1 MKYLIEL
8 VADTKG
14 LEPGVDMLEE
24 IGKADKAN
32 AEQFKKTNQEFKKY
46 ESSLNGVSKGMKE
59 VSKAATGAFGGEA
72 IKDATKKAESFR
84 TQLRQSRDELVKMF
98 QSGEVSTAQIYK
110 LAKAGGNLKD
120 QMGDAQQA
128 INVLASDTFR
138 LDAALQGIQTGAAA
152 FQIIQGAAA
161 LAGDENKD
169 LQKTLVK
176 LNAVMAI
183 TQGLQQIQN
192 ALQKQT
198 ALSLGLNIAA
208 QKAYTF
214 VVGESAGALK
224 VFRLALAATGIGAV
238 LLAVIALISNWDK
251 LKQSGGLLTKTL
263 EGIGKATG
271 AVVQGFKDL
280 FDALGLSD
288 FAIKE
293 SNDRLEQNLMIGL
306 EKMQRAHKLKIDIM
320 KAQNKETLKTELQ
333 FAQEELKQLRKL
345 AQWDDSKTEE
355 GKKRL
360 ENERELTD
368 KIIILKEEIK
378 QKEIEDAKK
387 LAEERLKREKE
398 LLQQE
403 IQLQE
408 INLLELTNN
417 ARERLKIE
425 ENLIFLKGELQKKDA
440 KSLVERQLI
449 ETKVITDIEELR
461 KKFRENELKQIALRK
476 QKTLDAEAKILEA
489 ELKREEKRRDAH
501 RQRMKDLD
509 EFRDAEDEYDK
520 KWKDEQEDKRKTYV
534 EAAAQVEREIADTI
548 FSIAA
553 SNRNAI
559 FNAEIQQ
566 LNDRK
571 NRELSNKELT
581 EAQKTRIELRYQRE
595 IAAVKTRQ
603 AQADKQAAIAQ
614 AIVNGALAITRI
626 LALQGGSLD
635 PAAIAN
641 IIVTTAATAAQVAVI
656 ASQKIPKFAKGTEYV
671 NGGGTETSD
680 SIPAMLSKG
689 ERVVD
694 AKTNKMLKGIPNS
707 MLPLLVPDLMI
718 PKQTIISQGMDYDKL
733 AKSLSKELSK
743 NPQLLVNFDKRG
755 FETFVRNGNS
765 EQQIKNNRNGF

>member
-98 QSGEVSTAQIYK
+98 QSGEASTAQIYK
-110 LAKAGGNLKD
+110 LARAGGNLKD

-224 VFRLALAATGIGAV
+224 VFRIALAATGIGAV

-280 FDALGLSD
+280 SDALGLSD
-288 FAIKE
+288 FAMKE

-306 EKMQRAHKLKIDIM
+306 EKMQRSHKMKLDLM

-360 ENERELTD
+360 ENEKELTD

-387 LAEERLKREKE
+387 LVELRQKQQLEKKKALEEENKFNAEVGLERLKQEQEMLDKNLKSFQDTEKAK
-398 LLQQE
+398 QE
-403 IQLQE
+403 AALYTNQILQE
-408 INLLELTNN
+408 QYIASMKASEDNLV
-417 ARERLKIE
+417 KI
-425 ENLIFLKGELQKKDA
+425 KAD
-440 KSLVERQLI
+440 
-449 ETKVITDIEELR
+449 
-461 KKFRENELKQIALRK
+461 
-476 QKTLDAEAKILEA
+476 LDAINKAKQDA
-489 ELKREEKRRDAH
+489 YEE
-501 RQRMKDLD
+501 
-509 EFRDAEDEYDK
+509 DK
-520 KWKDEQEDKRKTYV
+520 KAQEDRDIAIKETSIAV
-534 EAAAQVEREIADTI
+534 AQETADTI
-548 FSIAA
+548 FTIAN
-553 SNRNAI
+553 SNRNAA

-614 AIVNGALAITRI
+614 AIVNGALAITKI
-626 LALQGGSLD
+626 LALQGGSLN

-656 ASQKIPKFAKGTEYV
+656 ASQKIPKYAKGTEYV